1 MRILTGIQPSGQ
13 LHIGNYFG
21 AMRPAIGMQ
30 EQGEVFLFIA
40 SYHALTSQPEA
51 ADLRSR
57 IRDIAIDWLA
67 CGVDPAKTTFYR
79 QTDVPAVTELAW
91 ILFNHTPVGMLER
104 ATSYKDKV
112 AQGIAAN
119 TGLFTYPILQA
130 ADILICRA
138 DRVPVGQDQKQHIE
152 ITRDVAIRFNNRY
165 GEILTIPEGL
175 IREDVAVVPGLDGR
189 KMSKSYDN
197 TIPLFAP
204 EKALRKIV
212 MKIVTDST
220 PMEEPKNP
228 DTCNAFALYKLFASE
243 SELAEMRANYEGGNY
258 GYGHA
263 KQALF
268 EAYWEHFR
276 PMRERRETLLADP
289 AEVDRI
295 LDDGGR
301 RARAT
306 ADPIMADIRQAVGLV

>member
-21 AMRPAIGMQ
+21 AMRPAIELQDRGDTY
-30 EQGEVFLFIA
+30 LFIA
-40 SYHALTSQPEA
+40 NYHALTSQPDA

-57 IRDIAIDWLA
+57 IRGVAVDWLA
-67 CGVDPAKTTFYR
+67 CGLDPTKATFYR

-91 ILFNHTPVGMLER
+91 ILFNHTPVGLLER
-104 ATSYKDKV
+104 ATSYKDK
-112 AQGIAAN
+112 IANGLPAN

-138 DRVPVGQDQKQHIE
+138 DRVPVGQDQRQHIE

-165 GEILTIPEGL
+165 GDILTIPEGQ
-175 IREDVAVVPGLDGR
+175 IRTDVAVVPGLDGR

-197 TIPLFAP
+197 TIPIFGP
-204 EKALRKIV
+204 EKALRKII
-212 MKIVTDST
+212 MKVVTDST

-228 DTCNAFALYKLFASE
+228 DTCNVYALYKLFADDTQ
-243 SELAEMRANYEGGNY
+243 LADMRAHYEGGNY

-268 EAYWEHFR
+268 EAFWEYFR
-276 PMRERRETLLADP
+276 PMRTRRDELLADP

-301 RARAT
+301 RARET
-306 ADPIMADIRQAVGLV
+306 ADPIMADIRQAVGLA